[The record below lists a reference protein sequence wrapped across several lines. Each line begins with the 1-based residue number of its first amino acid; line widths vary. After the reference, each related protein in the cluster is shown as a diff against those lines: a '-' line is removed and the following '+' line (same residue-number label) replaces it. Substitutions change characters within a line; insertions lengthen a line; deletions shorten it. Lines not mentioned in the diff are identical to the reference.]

1 MTRKISKSSH
11 LGSKCLTFCIIAAET
26 DSFPHTVF
34 LMSVSDLRVCSAQ
47 VRPDCRLRADGG
59 SAVWSHLLQTHQNPD
74 RGPWG
79 LREQHKVCLSCLKS
93 SRDGIKKKK
102 EKKRKQAHPASTSR
116 TGPRIK
122 DSGWQ
127 HDALNHLLN
136 MPDEAREQT
145 WSAEANKKLLDFR
158 FMSVEDVK
166 CSTDWLTD
174 CALQVFGQSFVCH
187 LLWRH
192 HDCIMGSAQ
201 AELKGL
207 LVARPRQL
215 GEEHRVRHQHSAP
228 RHVWLRRQ
236 RHHVGH

>member
-1 MTRKISKSSH
+1 MFDILHYCCRDWLVSSH
-11 LGSKCLTFCIIAAET
+11 CISYERLWFACLLR
-26 DSFPHTVF
+26 SVLTVACEQTE
-34 LMSVSDLRVCSAQ
+34 V
-47 VRPDCRLRADGG
+47 
-59 SAVWSHLLQTHQNPD
+59 LLFDPI
-74 RGPWG
+74 
-79 LREQHKVCLSCLKS
+79 S
-93 SRDGIKKKK
+93 SRHIKTLT
-102 EKKRKQAHPASTSR
+102 EAHEDCVNNIRCVCHVLNHPETVLKRKQAHPASTSR

-145 WSAEANKKLLDFR
+145 WRAEANKKLLDFR